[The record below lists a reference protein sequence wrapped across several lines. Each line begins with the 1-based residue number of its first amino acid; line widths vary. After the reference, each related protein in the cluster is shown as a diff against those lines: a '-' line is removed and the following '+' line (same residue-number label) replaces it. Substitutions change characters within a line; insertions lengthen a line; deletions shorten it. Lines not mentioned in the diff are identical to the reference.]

1 VVAAGA
7 GLARDRRAPRRSL
20 RRAVVELLSDPR
32 YAAGARR
39 MAEAVGAYDRDLAV
53 QELESL
59 VPQVRPVASLTV

>member
-1 VVAAGA
+1 
-7 GLARDRRAPRRSL
+7 
-20 RRAVVELLSDPR
+20 
-32 YAAGARR
+32 